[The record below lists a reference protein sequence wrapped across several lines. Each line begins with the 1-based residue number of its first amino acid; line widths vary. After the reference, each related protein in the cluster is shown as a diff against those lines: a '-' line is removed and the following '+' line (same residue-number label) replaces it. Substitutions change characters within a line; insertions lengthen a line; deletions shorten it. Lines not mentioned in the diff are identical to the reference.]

1 MWKMKYVCNYLQWVK
16 SAHDTHTAFLFKSND
31 GIKILDNKCMKDGNG
46 ACKDLKHAKILV
58 LF

>member
-1 MWKMKYVCNYLQWVK
+1 MYVIIYSELNL
-16 SAHDTHTAFLFKSND
+16 HMTHTAFVFKSND

-58 LF
+58 WF